1 MSKAFTKLLLILP
14 VILISVFVNV
24 FISTITS
31 QTVFLQLVTYGVEK
45 DIALIISIVVAV
57 GTYSYIVFY
66 HRIRDFIQD
75 NGAIEK

>member
-66 HRIRDFIQD
+66 H
-75 NGAIEK
+75 